1 MPPSTPKTLK
11 PLKPLK
17 IVAARLNHETN
28 TFSPVPTPLAA
39 FGPDGPTFGDAASA
53 QARGSRTALGA
64 FIDAAERRGAAL
76 TVAVNATANP
86 SGRVDGAAYEQLA
99 GVIVAA
105 VAGGCDAILLDLH
118 GAMVTER
125 FDDGEGELLRRIRAI
140 APDTP
145 LAVALDLHGNITQ
158 QMVDCADVIV
168 GFKTYPHVDM
178 YETGGH
184 AARLL
189 FEWIDGEGGAGG
201 PGGAGRPGGSGGD
214 GAGSRP
220 HVAWAQPPLLS
231 HTLRSGTGEGAMQ
244 RAVERARGLEREGL
258 LAATVFAGF
267 SLADFRDAGVSVVT
281 VGRSLEEAQRAAD
294 ELARSIWDERDGFV
308 YTSVPLADSVA
319 QARTLHARAGGPPVL
334 LLDHGDNVM
343 SGGTC
348 DTTDLLEECLRQ
360 GLSGIGVGPL
370 CDPDA
375 VAAAFAAGIGAT
387 VDVALGNLRPLGLGT
402 DPRPRMRVQARVG
415 ALTDGRF
422 RISGPIYTGET
433 WAMGRTAVLE
443 TDAFTAI
450 VTERPMEPL
459 DLGVFTSTGVDPARF
474 DYLILKSRMYC
485 RPSFVPI
492 AAALV
497 ECDSRGVTS
506 SDYALFRFE
515 HVRRPIYPL
524 DAGASA

>member
-1 MPPSTPKTLK
+1 M
-11 PLKPLK
+11 K

-28 TFSPVPTPLAA
+28 TFSPVPTPLAS
-39 FGPDGPTFGDAASA
+39 FGPDGPTFGGDAYA
-53 QARGSRTALGA
+53 QAKGSRTGLGA
-64 FIDAAERRGAAL
+64 CIEAVERRGDAL
-76 TVAVNATANP
+76 NVAVNATANP
-86 SGRVDGAAYEQLA
+86 SGRVDANAYERLA
-99 GVIVAA
+99 GSIVDA
-105 VAGGCDAILLDLH
+105 VRGGADAILLDLH

-125 FDDGEGELLRRIRAI
+125 FDDGEGELLKRIRAI

-158 QMVDCADVIV
+158 AMVEHADVIV

-178 YETGGH
+178 FETGEH

-189 FEWIDGEGGAGG
+189 FAWLDGGT
-201 PGGAGRPGGSGGD
+201 
-214 GAGSRP
+214 RP

-231 HTLRSGTGEGAMQ
+231 HTLRSATGEGAMR
-244 RAVERARGLEREGL
+244 RAVERARQLEHDGLP
-258 LAATVFAGF
+258 AASVFAGF
-267 SLADFRDAGVSVVT
+267 SLADFHDAGVSVVT
-281 VGRSLEEAQRAAD
+281 VGRSPEEAQRAAD
-294 ELARSIWDERDGFV
+294 ALAQEIWRERDGFV
-308 YTSVPLADSVA
+308 YTSAPLSESLAH
-319 QARTLHARAGGPPVL
+319 ARTLHAKAGGRPVL

-360 GLSGIGVGPL
+360 GLTRIGVGPRA
-370 CDPDA
+370 DPGA
-375 VAAAFAAGIGAT
+375 VAMAIDAGVGAAIEL
-387 VDVALGNLRPLGLGT
+387 DLGNVRPLGFGT
-402 DPRPRMRVQARVG
+402 DPRPRMRVTARVR

-422 RISGPIYTGET
+422 RITGPIYTGET

-443 TDAFTAI
+443 AEAFTVV

-459 DLGVFTSTGVDPARF
+459 DLGVFTSAGVDPSRF

-492 AAALV
+492 AAGLV

-515 HVRRPIYPL
+515 RVRRPLHPL
-524 DAGASA
+524 DRDVSYGTR